1 MTHKSISDK
10 VKLKSKKKRTHSS
23 RVWLERQLNDPFV
36 RQAQVDGYRS
46 RASYKIKEMAEK
58 FKLFHGA
65 NVIVDLGAAPGG
77 WLQVAKELKPKSFV
91 IGVDLQEYEDVPGT
105 IKIIGDVTDE
115 ETLDVLNE
123 KLEGKK
129 VDVVLSDMAAAACGI
144 ASVDHDRIMGL
155 LEITLDFG
163 LEHLNKGGHLVGK
176 VLRGGTEDK
185 LLKRL
190 KLHFKNVKHFKP
202 DSSRKGSAE
211 MYVVATGYKG

>member
-10 VKLKSKKKRTHSS
+10 VKIKSKKKRTHSS

-46 RASYKIKEMAEK
+46 RASYKLKEMAEK

-91 IGVDLQEYEDVPGT
+91 VGVDLQEYEDVPGT
-105 IKIIGDVTDE
+105 IKIIGDITDTK
-115 ETLDVLNE
+115 TLDVLNE
-123 KLEGKK
+123 KLEGKQ

-144 ASVDHDRIMGL
+144 ASVDHDRIMLL

-185 LLKRL
+185 LLKCL
-190 KLHFKNVKHFKP
+190 KLHFKYVKRFKP
-202 DSSRKGSAE
+202 ESSRKGSAE
-211 MYVVATGYKG
+211 MYVVAIGYKG

>member
-91 IGVDLQEYEDVPGT
+91 VGVDLQEYEDVPGT
-105 IKIIGDVTDE
+105 IKIIGDVTDDD
-115 ETLDVLNE
+115 TLDILHE
-123 KLEGKK
+123 KLDGKK

-144 ASVDHDRIMGL
+144 ASFDHDRIMAL

-190 KLHFKNVKHFKP
+190 KLHFKTVKHFKP